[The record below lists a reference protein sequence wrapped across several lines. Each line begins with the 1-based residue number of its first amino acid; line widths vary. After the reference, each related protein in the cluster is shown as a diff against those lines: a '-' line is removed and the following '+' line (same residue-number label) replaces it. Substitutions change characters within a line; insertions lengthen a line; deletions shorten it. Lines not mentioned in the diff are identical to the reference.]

1 MYTNEKKEDHYSDLI
16 QIKYYTDIRP
26 QNQPICMPLRN
37 NTKMSAQ
44 FFKEL
49 PLLSTSSSWVWLAPF
64 TTLAHWIIPGSWVL
78 VLREFRSLSP
88 SFRCILSTTLLN
100 LSIPGVPFSV
110 LLSTLIRSRF
120 QAKPATLLIPIEFP
134 FLFAVEELYGTRY
147 QSGSFSLINV
157 GSGFHCLRSFFSF
170 LFFSRYIENLLR

>member
-1 MYTNEKKEDHYSDLI
+1 MCTLW
-16 QIKYYTDIRP
+16 
-26 QNQPICMPLRN
+26 
-37 NTKMSAQ
+37 
-44 FFKEL
+44 
-49 PLLSTSSSWVWLAPF
+49 TS
-64 TTLAHWIIPGSWVL
+64 
-78 VLREFRSLSP
+78 
-88 SFRCILSTTLLN
+88 LLN
-100 LSIPGVPFSV
+100 LSIPDVPFSV

-170 LFFSRYIENLLR
+170 LFFSRYIENLLRWQTVNQLTACHTMWRSNVALPSSPWVIHSGVQLTRLICLLWLSIRLFDCLRFLPFHHSFITSYSFS